1 MQSKISLKNPYFVV
15 VLGGLAV
22 IALIV
27 YFFTF
32 DLSGKGFD
40 TKISPPNMTK
50 VESDSKPPVKQIII
64 WLPIRLRIPK
74 IKVNAI
80 IEQAGLTPGWA
91 VDVPKNPIN
100 AAWFNLG
107 PRPGDKNSAVIT
119 GHYGYW
125 KKGMSWVFN
134 DLSKLK
140 KGDLIYIE
148 DESNRIITFVVR
160 EIRIYKQNQDVPE
173 IFAMNDEKSYLNLI
187 TCQWAWNVVK
197 KSYPNRLVVFTDRQE
212 VINKK

>member
-64 WLPIRLRIPK
+64 
-74 IKVNAI
+74 
-80 IEQAGLTPGWA
+80 
-91 VDVPKNPIN
+91 
-100 AAWFNLG
+100 
-107 PRPGDKNSAVIT
+107 
-119 GHYGYW
+119 
-125 KKGMSWVFN
+125 
-134 DLSKLK
+134 
-140 KGDLIYIE
+140 
-148 DESNRIITFVVR
+148 
-160 EIRIYKQNQDVPE
+160 
-173 IFAMNDEKSYLNLI
+173 
-187 TCQWAWNVVK
+187 
-197 KSYPNRLVVFTDRQE
+197 
-212 VINKK
+212 